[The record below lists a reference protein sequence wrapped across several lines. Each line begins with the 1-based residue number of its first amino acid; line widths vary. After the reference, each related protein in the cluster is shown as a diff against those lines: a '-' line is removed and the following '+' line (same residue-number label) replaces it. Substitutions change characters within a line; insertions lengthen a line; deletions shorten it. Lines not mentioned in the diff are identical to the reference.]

1 MVIIESPVK
10 GYTGIS
16 AGVGFALGKAL
27 VKELTPTQENYFK
40 KKGYSIKD
48 DDESESKNDDISKV
62 NTLQSNTDNI
72 NNTIL
77 DNNNANVLL
86 QNYNNLGDID

>member
-40 KKGYSIKD
+40 KKGYYIKD
-48 DDESESKNDDISKV
+48 DDSESKNDDISKV
-62 NTLQSNTDNI
+62 NTLQSNTEDI

-77 DNNNANVLL
+77 DNNNTNILS